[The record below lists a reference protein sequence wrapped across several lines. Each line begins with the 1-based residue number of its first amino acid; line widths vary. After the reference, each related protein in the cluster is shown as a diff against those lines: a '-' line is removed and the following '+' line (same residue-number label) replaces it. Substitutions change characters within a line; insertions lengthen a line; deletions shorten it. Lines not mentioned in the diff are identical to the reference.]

1 MNPMPLILVMATLF
15 GILFGAVGFGTRGFH
30 PLAAFAMGAL
40 MLIGIGFLSVWIVD
54 KLGLSAKRL
63 TRADW
68 EALQQSDQS
77 IPVSAQPLM
86 DTRQKS

>member
-1 MNPMPLILVMATLF
+1 MNPKPLVLVMAILF

-40 MLIGIGFLSVWIVD
+40 IMIGIGFLGVWIVD
-54 KLGLSAKRL
+54 KLGFSAKRL

-68 EALQQSDQS
+68 EALRRAEEGN
-77 IPVSAQPLM
+77 IPQDSRGL
-86 DTRQKS
+86 